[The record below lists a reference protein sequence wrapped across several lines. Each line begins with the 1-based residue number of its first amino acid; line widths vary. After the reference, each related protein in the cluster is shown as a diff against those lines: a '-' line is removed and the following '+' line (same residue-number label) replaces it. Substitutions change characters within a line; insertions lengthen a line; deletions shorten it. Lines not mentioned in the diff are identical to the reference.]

1 MCGSCGSAHSVWQ
14 LLRKDNS
21 PSVLKRRVEL
31 LEDDVRRLTTESEQK
46 TVVIDTQ
53 EKKIEK
59 MTDEQ
64 IELQVAWWGVEPVV
78 AISAAS
84 VGER

>member
-1 MCGSCGSAHSVWQ
+1 M
-14 LLRKDNS
+14 LRKDNS

-46 TVVIDTQ
+46 TAVIDTQ

-59 MTDEQ
+59 LTDEQ
-64 IELQVAWWGVEPVV
+64 IELQVAWWCGST
-78 AISAAS
+78 AGGGAGGSYFCC
-84 VGER
+84 

>member
-1 MCGSCGSAHSVWQ
+1 MWQ

-46 TVVIDTQ
+46 TAVIDTQ

-59 MTDEQ
+59 LTDEQ
-64 IELQVAWWGVEPVV
+64 IELQVAWWWW
-78 AISAAS
+78 
-84 VGER
+84 